1 MKFVKIN
8 NIYFNTNKIIA
19 ITPFETVEDYGKH
32 KGEIGY
38 GLRFVI
44 EGYES
49 WVTTVLDTE
58 EERNEILSN
67 LGVSF

>member
-19 ITPFETVEDYGKH
+19 ITPFETVEEYGKR

-44 EGYES
+44 EGYEN
-49 WVTTVLDTE
+49 WVTTVLHTE
-58 EERNEILSN
+58 EERNEILSS
-67 LGVSF
+67 LGI

>member
-19 ITPFETVEDYGKH
+19 ITPFETVEEYGKL

-44 EGYES
+44 KGYES
-49 WVTTVLDTE
+49 WVTTVLHTE

-67 LGVSF
+67 LGII